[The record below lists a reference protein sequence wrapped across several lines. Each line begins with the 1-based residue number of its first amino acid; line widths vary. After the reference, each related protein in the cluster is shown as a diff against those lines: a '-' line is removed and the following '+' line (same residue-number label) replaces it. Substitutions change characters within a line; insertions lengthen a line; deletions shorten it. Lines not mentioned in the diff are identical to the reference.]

1 MSDDEELQLSKTEQ
15 RNTEESRN
23 ADEENRN
30 NTRRENR

>member
-1 MSDDEELQLSKTEQ
+1 MSDDEELQLSKTEP